1 VNATS
6 SIVII
11 RSLRKARSVPQLAVV
26 ALGGNAITRS
36 GQTGTFAE
44 QTENARGLAAA
55 VHRIRDAGWTVVVVH
70 GNGPQVG
77 NLAIQQEEAAHR
89 VPELPLCW
97 LGAMTEGQL
106 GSLLTL
112 ALHREAPHREA
123 SRQEGA
129 RSPGVVSI
137 VTHVVV
143 DADDPA
149 FERPTKPIGPFLTA
163 AEAQARAA
171 ERGWTVGEDAG
182 RGYRRLV
189 ASPQPREIVELDALR
204 ALLARELI
212 VIAAGGGGVPV
223 VHDGAGYRG
232 VDAVID
238 KDLAAQ
244 RLASA
249 LNADA
254 LVLVTDIPAVLL
266 DYGTPAAHPISEM
279 DVDEAQRHAAAGQ
292 FPDGSMGPKVRAA
305 LGFVREGGGVAVI
318 TNADGAA
325 STLGGDG
332 PGTRIRAVPA
342 PVERTGSPPAVGSG
356 SDLRT
361 GAA

>member
-1 VNATS
+1 MSEPYSWSVVRTDSSTIVNATS
-6 SIVII
+6 SIIVAPP
-11 RSLRKARSVPQLAVV
+11 LRKVRSVPQLAVV
-26 ALGGNAITRS
+26 ALGGNAIIRS
-36 GQTGTFAE
+36 GQAGTAAE
-44 QTENARGLAAA
+44 QAANARGLAAA

-112 ALHREAPHREA
+112 ALHEAC
-123 SRQEGA
+123 GA
-129 RSPGVVSI
+129 GSPGVVSV

-149 FERPTKPIGPFLTA
+149 FERPTKPIGPFLAA
-163 AEAQARAA
+163 AEAQRRAA

-182 RGYRRLV
+182 RGFRRLV
-189 ASPQPREIVELDALR
+189 PSPQPREIVELDALR
-204 ALLARELI
+204 ALLAQELI

-223 VHDGAGYRG
+223 IRDEAGYRG

-249 LNADA
+249 LHAQA

-266 DYGTPAAHPISEM
+266 DYGTPAAHPISDM
-279 DVDEAQRHAAAGQ
+279 DVDEAQRHVAAGQ

-305 LGFVREGGGVAVI
+305 VGFVRGRRRR
-318 TNADGAA
+318 
-325 STLGGDG
+325 GDHKC
-332 PGTRIRAVPA
+332 R
-342 PVERTGSPPAVGSG
+342 
-356 SDLRT
+356 
-361 GAA
+361 